1 MVLTNN
7 KPLNAVSLG
16 RVSWPLLHRMSLM
29 YPEIP
34 TENEKKEMIKLINAF
49 SWIYPCSVCAT
60 DFR

>member
-34 TENEKKEMIKLINAF
+34 TEKKKKK
-49 SWIYPCSVCAT
+49 
-60 DFR
+60 